1 MENSNNSGLFIAS
14 SESITTGGHSDS
26 SINISSTSTSLYDT
40 WGTPERIAVNEVGEK
55 IEMIYKQSPNIV
67 YSTWPTSRPDDRV
80 FKIVYSC
87 KDGKW
92 HKSNPIY
99 GKIIP
104 AQGEYYQ
111 FEG

>member
-1 MENSNNSGLFIAS
+1 MENSIKINGSSSSSSGYIDLNQLNS
-14 SESITTGGHSDS
+14 T
-26 SINISSTSTSLYDT
+26 TSTSYDN
-40 WGTPERIAVNEVGEK
+40 WGTPVRVEVNEVGET
-55 IEMIYKQSPNIV
+55 IEMIYKQTSNIV
-67 YSTWPTSRPDDRV
+67 YSTWPVSRPEDRV

-104 AQGEYYQ
+104 AQAEYYE